1 MGSSV
6 SKYLEENVGHF
17 GNNAK
22 EIVMSDREIMNAK
35 NPKKIQEFMDDEVNQ
50 TITIFKEEYPDLSNE
65 FIKIQ
70 AEMYAMFAAKHMDYG
85 LNNIA
90 LGGDIVNNSNDKQFS
105 LTGLCIRLTDKI
117 SRLKNLLV
125 NGRSFVKGE
134 GMEDT
139 FIDIANYGIIGLLVG
154 RDKWKK

>member
-1 MGSSV
+1 MGSSI

-50 TITIFKEEYPDLSNE
+50 TITIIEEEYPDLSNE